1 MDKLTFFSQCLS
13 LLGEQEYVLDS
24 PAARTCDLWF
34 PSVMLEAVSY
44 GPWSF
49 ATKETV
55 LECPEKDG
63 RFTVPDDCLKL
74 LNVEARHWRM
84 AGRTVVC
91 EECPS
96 RLQVRFLSNDLALAE
111 MLPDNAPLFVEA
123 VKCLLAAKMA
133 TTVGELSFPPEEV
146 PPLPEGC
153 LFVWWAAGQPR
164 ELARLARQ
172 FASRGFTHVA
182 WQRFLRGP
190 QVHVFP
196 IDQLTNNT
204 KR

>member
-63 RFTVPDDCLKL
+63 RFTVPEDCLKL
-74 LNVEARHWRM
+74 LKVDARHWRM
-84 AGRTVVC
+84 SGRTVIC
-91 EECPS
+91 EES
-96 RLQVRFLSNDLALAE
+96 HSLLY
-111 MLPDNAPLFVEA
+111 VEA

-133 TTVGELSFPPEEV
+133 TTVTGKPQNVGVFLDLYRRYIADALHHDVSQRGSNDQH
-146 PPLPEGC
+146 PLMD
-153 LFVWWAAGQPR
+153 
-164 ELARLARQ
+164 
-172 FASRGFTHVA
+172 
-182 WQRFLRGP
+182 
-190 QVHVFP
+190 
-196 IDQLTNNT
+196 ILT
-204 KR
+204 RSIL

>member
-63 RFTVPDDCLKL
+63 RFTVPEDCLKL
-74 LNVEARHWRM
+74 LKVDARHWRM
-84 AGRTVVC
+84 SGRTVIC
-91 EECPS
+91 EES
-96 RLQVRFLSNDLALAE
+96 HSLLYVWYLSNDLALAE
-111 MLPDNAPLFVEA
+111 TLPDNAPMFVEP

-133 TTVGELSFPPEEV
+133 TTVTGKPQNVGVFLDLYRRYIADALHHDVSQRGSNDQH
-146 PPLPEGC
+146 PLMDI
-153 LFVWWAAGQPR
+153 LNR
-164 ELARLARQ
+164 SIL
-172 FASRGFTHVA
+172 
-182 WQRFLRGP
+182 
-190 QVHVFP
+190 
-196 IDQLTNNT
+196 
-204 KR
+204 

>member
-34 PSVMLEAVSY
+34 PSVMMEAVSY

-49 ATKETV
+49 ATKESV
-55 LECPEKDG
+55 LECPEGNG
-63 RFTVPDDCLKL
+63 RFPLPEDCLKL
-74 LNVEARHWRM
+74 LNVEARHRRM

-111 MLPDNAPLFVEA
+111 MLPDHEPLFVEA
-123 VKCLLAAKMA
+123 VKCLLASKVAA
-133 TTVGELSFPPEEV
+133 TVTGKPQNVSVFLELYRRYASDALYHDV
-146 PPLPEGC
+146 SQRGSNDQHPLKDI
-153 LFVWWAAGQPR
+153 LDR
-164 ELARLARQ
+164 SIL
-172 FASRGFTHVA
+172 
-182 WQRFLRGP
+182 
-190 QVHVFP
+190 
-196 IDQLTNNT
+196 
-204 KR
+204 

>member
-34 PSVMLEAVSY
+34 PSVMMEAVSY

-49 ATKETV
+49 ATKESV
-55 LECPEKDG
+55 LECPEG
-63 RFTVPDDCLKL
+63 
-74 LNVEARHWRM
+74 N
-84 AGRTVVC
+84 
-91 EECPS
+91 ECPS

-133 TTVGELSFPPEEV
+133 TTVTGKPQNVGVFLDLYRRYIADALHHDVSQRGSNDQH
-146 PPLPEGC
+146 PLKDI
-153 LFVWWAAGQPR
+153 L
-164 ELARLARQ
+164 
-172 FASRGFTHVA
+172 
-182 WQRFLRGP
+182 
-190 QVHVFP
+190 
-196 IDQLTNNT
+196 
-204 KR
+204 KRSIL

>member
-34 PSVMLEAVSY
+34 PSVMMEAVSY

-49 ATKETV
+49 ATKESV
-55 LECPEKDG
+55 LECPEGNG
-63 RFTVPDDCLKL
+63 RFPLPEDCLKL
-74 LNVEARHWRM
+74 LNV
-84 AGRTVVC
+84 
-91 EECPS
+91 ECPS

-133 TTVGELSFPPEEV
+133 TTVTGKPQNVGVFLDLYRRYIADALHHDVNQRGSNDQH
-146 PPLPEGC
+146 PLKDI
-153 LFVWWAAGQPR
+153 L
-164 ELARLARQ
+164 
-172 FASRGFTHVA
+172 
-182 WQRFLRGP
+182 
-190 QVHVFP
+190 
-196 IDQLTNNT
+196 
-204 KR
+204 KRSIL

>member
-34 PSVMLEAVSY
+34 PSVMMEAVSY

-49 ATKETV
+49 ATKESV
-55 LECPEKDG
+55 LECPEGNG
-63 RFTVPDDCLKL
+63 RFPLPEDCLKL

-133 TTVGELSFPPEEV
+133 TTVTGKPQNVGVFLDLYRRYIADALHHDVSQRGSNDQH
-146 PPLPEGC
+146 PLNDI
-153 LFVWWAAGQPR
+153 LNR
-164 ELARLARQ
+164 SIL
-172 FASRGFTHVA
+172 
-182 WQRFLRGP
+182 
-190 QVHVFP
+190 
-196 IDQLTNNT
+196 
-204 KR
+204 

>member
-63 RFTVPDDCLKL
+63 RFTVPEDCLKL
-74 LNVEARHWRM
+74 LKVDARHWRM
-84 AGRTVVC
+84 SGRTVIC
-91 EECPS
+91 EES
-96 RLQVRFLSNDLALAE
+96 HSLLYV
-111 MLPDNAPLFVEA
+111 
-123 VKCLLAAKMA
+123 CLLY
-133 TTVGELSFPPEEV
+133 TSPS
-146 PPLPEGC
+146 
-153 LFVWWAAGQPR
+153 PR
-164 ELARLARQ
+164 
-172 FASRGFTHVA
+172 
-182 WQRFLRGP
+182 
-190 QVHVFP
+190 
-196 IDQLTNNT
+196 D
-204 KR
+204 